1 MSESIASVLVWFRN
15 DLRVEDHQGLQ
26 QALASQKRVIAY
38 YSFSPKLFQPTAWGF
53 KKTEKYRAQFLIES
67 VAALKN
73 ELQELNISLIIDLDA
88 AEDSLADY
96 LQQYDVQTVY
106 LQEEWTEEEK
116 KKKLPSHQKP
126 VPPSNGFDI
135 TNNFCFTLMSSLFQ
149 SNKRPKYSVIS
160 GGNVKKK
167 SP

>member
-67 VAALKN
+67 VAALKTA
-73 ELQELNISLIIDLDA
+73 LQELNISLIIDLDA

-106 LQEEWTEEEK
+106 LQEEWTDEEK
-116 KKKLPSHQKP
+116 KRRNCRCIKSQFLHPMDS
-126 VPPSNGFDI
+126 
-135 TNNFCFTLMSSLFQ
+135 TLRTIFVSS
-149 SNKRPKYSVIS
+149 
-160 GGNVKKK
+160 
-167 SP
+167 